1 MMLEAEL
8 VLELEVELGQTQE
21 VGDTP
26 KGFLRLIPITGGT
39 FSGPNIK
46 GSILSGGY
54 DWNTTRHDQTAH
66 AFAKYALQTDD
77 GVVISVE
84 NEGILPPEPQLSPT
98 SPTSQSNQISPSSHS
113 SLIKTTTRFEV
124 ADGKYDWLR
133 SGVFV
138 GSLEAGSG
146 ISADRSAGTITS
158 ASTSSGTSTSTS
170 TSTSAT
176 EIPTVC
182 IKIYK
187 LK

>member
-1 MMLEAEL
+1 MLLEANL
-8 VLELEVELGQTQE
+8 VMELEVELGQTQE
-21 VGDTP
+21 VGNTP

-39 FSGPNIK
+39 FSGPNLK
-46 GSILSGGY
+46 GNILSGGY

-66 AFAKYALQTDD
+66 AFAKYALQTED

-84 NEGILPPEPQLSPT
+84 NEGVLPSESQLSQN
-98 SPTSQSNQISPSSHS
+98 SQSKQTSQKNQTSHS

-124 ADGKYDWLR
+124 EDGKYEWLR

-138 GSLEAGSG
+138 GSLEAGAG
-146 ISADRSAGTITS
+146 ISA
-158 ASTSSGTSTSTS
+158 SSSTSTS
-170 TSTSAT
+170 SSSSKSVSAT

>member
-1 MMLEAEL
+1 MKLEAEL
-8 VLELEVELGQTQE
+8 VLELKVELGQTQE

-46 GSILSGGY
+46 GRILSGGY

-84 NEGILPPEPQLSPT
+84 NEGILPSESKLSQ
-98 SPTSQSNQISPSSHS
+98 TSQSNQTSQFSHS

-138 GSLEAGSG
+138 GSLEAGAG
-146 ISADRSAGTITS
+146 ISA
-158 ASTSSGTSTSTS
+158 GTSESES
-170 TSTSAT
+170 ET

>member
-21 VGDTP
+21 VGETP

-46 GSILSGGY
+46 GNILSGGY

-84 NEGILPPEPQLSPT
+84 NEGILPSESELSQT
-98 SPTSQSNQISPSSHS
+98 SQTNQTSQSVHS
-113 SLIKTTTRFEV
+113 SMIKTTTRFEV
-124 ADGKYDWLR
+124 ADGKYEWLR

-138 GSLEAGSG
+138 GSLEAGAG
-146 ISADRSAGTITS
+146 ISGSA
-158 ASTSSGTSTSTS
+158 
-170 TSTSAT
+170 SAT
-176 EIPTVC
+176 EKPSVC

>member
-1 MMLEAEL
+1 MLKAEL

-21 VGDTP
+21 VGETP

-46 GSILSGGY
+46 GNILSGGY

-84 NEGILPPEPQLSPT
+84 NEGILPSESELSET
-98 SPTSQSNQISPSSHS
+98 SQTSQSNQFSV
-113 SLIKTTTRFEV
+113 IKTTTRFEV
-124 ADGKYDWLR
+124 EDGKYDWLR

-138 GSLEAGSG
+138 GSLEAGEG
-146 ISADRSAGTITS
+146 AG
-158 ASTSSGTSTSTS
+158 A
-170 TSTSAT
+170 SAT
-176 EIPTVC
+176 EVPTVC